1 MPDVVEGPE
10 AGALEGLFDQV
21 ASGRPGARPSIA
33 TIAPLTAV
41 ERVRAI
47 VGTWLGPQ
55 TRPVRILLLDKSP
68 TANWAL
74 GWHQDRTVAVRARRE
89 VAGFGAWTRKAGVAH
104 AAPPIDV
111 LQRMITARL
120 HLDHVD
126 KRNAPLLIAPGSHRM
141 GLIRESAIDA
151 VVANCGVSTCLAD
164 RGDGWFYSTPIL
176 HASARLA
183 SGSRRRV
190 IQIDFAAFDL
200 PGGLEWTT

>member
-1 MPDVVEGPE
+1 MPDIIEASE
-10 AGALEGLFDQV
+10 AGSLEVLFDQIP
-21 ASGRPGARPSIA
+21 SGCPGARPSFA

-47 VGTWLGPQ
+47 VASWLGPQ
-55 TRPVRILLLDKSP
+55 TRPVRLLLLDKSA

-74 GWHQDRTVAVRARRE
+74 GWHQDRTVAVRTRRE
-89 VAGFGAWTRKAGVAH
+89 VAGFGAWTQKAGVPH
-104 AAPPIDV
+104 VAPPIDV

-120 HLDHVD
+120 HLDD
-126 KRNAPLLIAPGSHRM
+126 IDEDNAPLLIAPGSHRM

-151 VVANCGVSTCLAD
+151 AVATCGTAPCLAD
-164 RGDGWFYSTPIL
+164 RGDVWLYSTPIL
-176 HASARLA
+176 HASARA
-183 SGSRRRV
+183 APGRRRRV